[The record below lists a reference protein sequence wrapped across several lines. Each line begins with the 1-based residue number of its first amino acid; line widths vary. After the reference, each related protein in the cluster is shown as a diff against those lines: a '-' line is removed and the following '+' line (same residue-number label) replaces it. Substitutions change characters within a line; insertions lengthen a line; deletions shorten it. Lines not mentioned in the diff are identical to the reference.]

1 MGGGAGVY
9 LAIFKLVA
17 ISVLFIIV
25 IISLSTVSGKPSKTF
40 RIRKDNDSDV
50 KLSTQI
56 LRASIIIL
64 VFFLILYLLSCTYGP
79 YHMTC
84 PLINL
89 Y

>member
-9 LAIFKLVA
+9 LAIFKLAA

-25 IISLSTVSGKPSKTF
+25 IISLYTVSGKPSKTF
-40 RIRKDNDSDV
+40 RIRKDTDSDV
-50 KLSTQI
+50 KISTQI

-64 VFFLILYLLSCTYGP
+64 VFFLILYLLSCTYGS

-84 PLINL
+84 PLINF